1 MRIHCL
7 GGGLVGS
14 FVTRKLVEDGFDVHL
29 FDVVNRA
36 TPAVFHL
43 KDAAS
48 ADHSSADLIVNMVP
62 GSIGHDVL
70 RVLHEQ
76 GHNIVDL
83 SFSETTPD
91 QLPAGPGV
99 VLWDVGIAPG
109 LSNMLVALAQRELG
123 RLDKV
128 SIKVGGN
135 PAQPDEGWSY
145 MAPFSP
151 HDVIAE
157 YTRAARIVRDGV
169 VTVVPAMEEL
179 HTVDAN
185 GRTMEAFLTDGLRS
199 LINLPADSMG
209 EYTVRWPGHIQR
221 YQRTTL
227 SPDELV
233 DAWAFDPQRPEFTW
247 MEVRVEAGEKT
258 RVWTVEDSG
267 KNGDSSMARTTGL
280 VTFACVKAWSERTLF
295 EQGVHPPEDL
305 PDDVI
310 HDVIKVLRNE
320 GVAVHLRSSDGQE
333 ECCTKAKNFEH
344 QSFKKHS
351 RNTAGWGQH
360 DLLAQPLEDPT
371 NRLASSSVQRFADQA
386 LGQHRS
392 AGQG

>member
-295 EQGVHPPEDL
+295 DRGVHPPEDL

-310 HDVIKVLRNE
+310 HDVIEVLKNE
-320 GVAVHLRSSDGQE
+320 GVAVDLRSSDGQE
-333 ECCTKAKNFEH
+333 EC
-344 QSFKKHS
+344 
-351 RNTAGWGQH
+351 
-360 DLLAQPLEDPT
+360 
-371 NRLASSSVQRFADQA
+371 
-386 LGQHRS
+386 
-392 AGQG
+392 

>member
-14 FVTRKLVEDGFDVHL
+14 FVTRKLVEDGFEVHL

-135 PAQPDEGWSY
+135 PAQPDDGWSY

-157 YTRAARIVRDGV
+157 YTRPARIVRDGA
-169 VTVVPAMEEL
+169 VTVVPAMDEL

-247 MEVRVEAGEKT
+247 MEVRVEAGENT

-267 KNGDSSMARTTGL
+267 KDGDSSMARTTGL
-280 VTFACVKAWSERTLF
+280 VTLRASRLGANAPSSTEASILPRTCPTTSF
-295 EQGVHPPEDL
+295 TTS
-305 PDDVI
+305 
-310 HDVIKVLRNE
+310 LR
-320 GVAVHLRSSDGQE
+320 
-333 ECCTKAKNFEH
+333 C
-344 QSFKKHS
+344 
-351 RNTAGWGQH
+351 
-360 DLLAQPLEDPT
+360 
-371 NRLASSSVQRFADQA
+371 
-386 LGQHRS
+386 
-392 AGQG
+392 

>member
-14 FVTRKLVEDGFDVHL
+14 FVTRKLVEDGFEVHL

-135 PAQPDEGWSY
+135 PAQPDDGWSY

-157 YTRAARIVRDGV
+157 YTRPARIVRDGA
-169 VTVVPAMEEL
+169 VTVVPAMDEL
-179 HTVDAN
+179 HTIDAN

-267 KNGDSSMARTTGL
+267 KDGDSSMARTTGL

-295 EQGVHPPEDL
+295 DRGVHPPEDL

-310 HDVIKVLRNE
+310 HDVIEVLKNE
-320 GVAVHLRSSDGQE
+320 GVAVDLRAFDDGE
-333 ECCTKAKNFEH
+333 K
-344 QSFKKHS
+344 
-351 RNTAGWGQH
+351 R
-360 DLLAQPLEDPT
+360 
-371 NRLASSSVQRFADQA
+371 
-386 LGQHRS
+386 
-392 AGQG
+392 

>member
-14 FVTRKLVEDGFDVHL
+14 FVTRKLVEDGFEVHL

-135 PAQPDEGWSY
+135 PAQPDDGWSY

-157 YTRAARIVRDGV
+157 YTRPARIVRDGT
-169 VTVVPAMEEL
+169 VTVVPAMDEL
-179 HTVDAN
+179 HTIDAN

-247 MEVRVEAGEKT
+247 MEVRVEAGENT

-267 KNGDSSMARTTGL
+267 KDGDSSMARTTGL

-295 EQGVHPPEDL
+295 DRGVHPPEDL

-310 HDVIKVLRNE
+310 HDVIEVLKNE
-320 GVAVHLRSSDGQE
+320 GVTVDLRAFDDGE
-333 ECCTKAKNFEH
+333 K
-344 QSFKKHS
+344 
-351 RNTAGWGQH
+351 R
-360 DLLAQPLEDPT
+360 
-371 NRLASSSVQRFADQA
+371 
-386 LGQHRS
+386 
-392 AGQG
+392 

>member
-48 ADHSSADLIVNMVP
+48 ADHSSADLIVNMGP

-310 HDVIKVLRNE
+310 HDVIEVLRNE

-333 ECCTKAKNFEH
+333 EC
-344 QSFKKHS
+344 
-351 RNTAGWGQH
+351 
-360 DLLAQPLEDPT
+360 
-371 NRLASSSVQRFADQA
+371 
-386 LGQHRS
+386 
-392 AGQG
+392 

>member
-14 FVTRKLVEDGFDVHL
+14 FVTRKLVEDGFEVHL

-91 QLPAGPGV
+91 QLPAGQGV

-135 PAQPDEGWSY
+135 PAQPDDGWSY

-157 YTRAARIVRDGV
+157 YTRPARIVRDGA
-169 VTVVPAMEEL
+169 VTVVPAMDEL

-247 MEVRVEAGEKT
+247 MEVRVEAGDKT
-258 RVWTVEDSG
+258 RVWTVEDGG
-267 KNGDSSMARTTGL
+267 KDGDSSMARTTGL

-295 EQGVHPPEDL
+295 DRGVHPPEDL

-310 HDVIKVLRNE
+310 HDVIEVLKNE
-320 GVAVHLRSSDGQE
+320 GVTVDLRAFDDGE
-333 ECCTKAKNFEH
+333 K
-344 QSFKKHS
+344 
-351 RNTAGWGQH
+351 R
-360 DLLAQPLEDPT
+360 
-371 NRLASSSVQRFADQA
+371 
-386 LGQHRS
+386 
-392 AGQG
+392 

>member
-14 FVTRKLVEDGFDVHL
+14 FVTRKLVEDGFEVHL

-135 PAQPDEGWSY
+135 PAQPDDGWSY

-157 YTRAARIVRDGV
+157 YTRPARIVRDGA
-169 VTVVPAMEEL
+169 VTVVPAMDEL

-267 KNGDSSMARTTGL
+267 KDGDSSMARTTGL
-280 VTFACVKAWSERTLF
+280 VTFACVKAWSEHTLF
-295 EQGVHPPEDL
+295 DRGVHPPEDL

-310 HDVIKVLRNE
+310 YDVIEVLKNE
-320 GVAVHLRSSDGQE
+320 GVAVDLRAFDDGE
-333 ECCTKAKNFEH
+333 K
-344 QSFKKHS
+344 
-351 RNTAGWGQH
+351 R
-360 DLLAQPLEDPT
+360 
-371 NRLASSSVQRFADQA
+371 
-386 LGQHRS
+386 
-392 AGQG
+392 

>member
-109 LSNMLVALAQRELG
+109 LSNMLVTLAQRELG

-135 PAQPDEGWSY
+135 PAQPDDGWSY

-157 YTRAARIVRDGV
+157 YTRPARIVRDGA
-169 VTVVPAMEEL
+169 VTVVPAMDEL

-247 MEVRVEAGEKT
+247 MEVRVEAGGNT

-267 KNGDSSMARTTGL
+267 KDGDSSMARTTGL

-295 EQGVHPPEDL
+295 DRGVHPPEDL

-310 HDVIKVLRNE
+310 HDVIEVLKNE
-320 GVAVHLRSSDGQE
+320 GVAVDLRAFDDGE
-333 ECCTKAKNFEH
+333 K
-344 QSFKKHS
+344 
-351 RNTAGWGQH
+351 R
-360 DLLAQPLEDPT
+360 
-371 NRLASSSVQRFADQA
+371 
-386 LGQHRS
+386 
-392 AGQG
+392 

>member
-14 FVTRKLVEDGFDVHL
+14 FVTRKLVEDGFEVHL

-135 PAQPDEGWSY
+135 PAQPDDGWSY

-157 YTRAARIVRDGV
+157 YTRPARIVRDGA
-169 VTVVPAMEEL
+169 VTVVPAMDEL

-247 MEVRVEAGEKT
+247 MEVRVEAGENT

-267 KNGDSSMARTTGL
+267 KDGDSSMARTTGL

-295 EQGVHPPEDL
+295 DRGVHPPEDL

-310 HDVIKVLRNE
+310 HDVIEVLKNE
-320 GVAVHLRSSDGQE
+320 GVTVDLRAFDDGE
-333 ECCTKAKNFEH
+333 K
-344 QSFKKHS
+344 
-351 RNTAGWGQH
+351 R
-360 DLLAQPLEDPT
+360 
-371 NRLASSSVQRFADQA
+371 
-386 LGQHRS
+386 
-392 AGQG
+392 

>member
-109 LSNMLVALAQRELG
+109 LSNMLVTLAQRELG

-135 PAQPDEGWSY
+135 PAQPDDGCSY

-157 YTRAARIVRDGV
+157 YTRPARIVRDGA
-169 VTVVPAMEEL
+169 VTVVPAMDEL

-247 MEVRVEAGEKT
+247 MEVRVEAGENT

-267 KNGDSSMARTTGL
+267 KDGDSSMARTTGL

-295 EQGVHPPEDL
+295 DRGVHPPEDL

-310 HDVIKVLRNE
+310 HDVIEVLKNE
-320 GVAVHLRSSDGQE
+320 GVTVDLRAFDDGE
-333 ECCTKAKNFEH
+333 K
-344 QSFKKHS
+344 
-351 RNTAGWGQH
+351 R
-360 DLLAQPLEDPT
+360 
-371 NRLASSSVQRFADQA
+371 
-386 LGQHRS
+386 
-392 AGQG
+392 

>member
-14 FVTRKLVEDGFDVHL
+14 FVTRKLVEDGFEVHL
-29 FDVVNRA
+29 FDVVNRG

-135 PAQPDEGWSY
+135 PAQPDDGWSY

-157 YTRAARIVRDGV
+157 YTRPARIVRDGA
-169 VTVVPAMEEL
+169 VTVVPAMDEL

-247 MEVRVEAGEKT
+247 MEVRVEAGENT

-267 KNGDSSMARTTGL
+267 KDGDSSMARTTGL

-295 EQGVHPPEDL
+295 DRGVHPPEDL

-310 HDVIKVLRNE
+310 HDVIEVLKNE
-320 GVAVHLRSSDGQE
+320 GVTVDLRAFDDGE
-333 ECCTKAKNFEH
+333 K
-344 QSFKKHS
+344 
-351 RNTAGWGQH
+351 R
-360 DLLAQPLEDPT
+360 
-371 NRLASSSVQRFADQA
+371 
-386 LGQHRS
+386 
-392 AGQG
+392 

>member
-14 FVTRKLVEDGFDVHL
+14 FVTRKLVEDGFEVHL

-91 QLPAGPGV
+91 QLPAGQGV

-135 PAQPDEGWSY
+135 PAQPDDGWSY

-157 YTRAARIVRDGV
+157 YTRPARIVRDGA
-169 VTVVPAMEEL
+169 VTVVPAMDEL

-267 KNGDSSMARTTGL
+267 KDGDSSMARTTGL

-295 EQGVHPPEDL
+295 DRGVHPPEDL

-310 HDVIKVLRNE
+310 HDVIEVLKNE
-320 GVAVHLRSSDGQE
+320 GVAVDLRAFDDGE
-333 ECCTKAKNFEH
+333 K
-344 QSFKKHS
+344 
-351 RNTAGWGQH
+351 R
-360 DLLAQPLEDPT
+360 
-371 NRLASSSVQRFADQA
+371 
-386 LGQHRS
+386 
-392 AGQG
+392 